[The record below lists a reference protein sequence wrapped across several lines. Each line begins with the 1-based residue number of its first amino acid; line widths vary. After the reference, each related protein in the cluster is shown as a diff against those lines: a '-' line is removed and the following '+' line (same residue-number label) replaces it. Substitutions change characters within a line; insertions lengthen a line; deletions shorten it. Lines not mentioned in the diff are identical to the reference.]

1 WINTGKEPEKCLY
14 NVVEIFLF
22 KFLSDNGVLVGNNSF
37 QRVIELL
44 SDGGAE
50 ALTHYANISRKR
62 IKDLFPKGDDNTTV
76 ING

>member
-1 WINTGKEPEKCLY
+1 MKIVDPSGLTKTVWQKIWINTGKEPEKCLY

-44 SDGGAE
+44 SDG
-50 ALTHYANISRKR
+50 
-62 IKDLFPKGDDNTTV
+62 
-76 ING
+76 